1 MEALEKQQKTLQ
13 LSTNTNIL
21 QKGLIRL
28 GITLLLFIVTPIF
41 ITMSF
46 KALDNF
52 TEAPKQYIA
61 YVMLALAFALLLFS
75 IVFAVKT
82 FKVIADAFFT
92 NKQLQKTEKEVM
104 FNAFH
109 FYLFSIA
116 TFL

>member
-1 MEALEKQQKTLQ
+1 
-13 LSTNTNIL
+13 
-21 QKGLIRL
+21 
-28 GITLLLFIVTPIF
+28 
-41 ITMSF
+41 MSF

-92 NKQLQKTEKEVM
+92 NK
-104 FNAFH
+104 
-109 FYLFSIA
+109 
-116 TFL
+116 